1 MLLVNIRDL
10 FITHLRKSAEP
21 RQPQHGPHV
30 QIIREHMNQALNVV
44 MTVGENGLVE
54 NIVTDR
60 ITSSFYVRL
69 INLFASTHQ
78 LI

>member
-1 MLLVNIRDL
+1 
-10 FITHLRKSAEP
+10 
-21 RQPQHGPHV
+21 
-30 QIIREHMNQALNVV
+30 MNQALNVV

-60 ITSSFYVRL
+60 ITSSFYVGL